1 MLQDLFVPGPGL
13 DDAGSCV
20 GDVVTASSSED
31 MQMSQLLADADATV
45 LIEAE
50 CYTMLEKLMNRVRD
64 DMSGLMTCLE
74 RVEVSTKLRGF

>member
-1 MLQDLFVPGPGL
+1 MPGPGL

-31 MQMSQLLADADATV
+31 MQMSQLLADADTSADATV

-50 CYTMLEKLMNRVRD
+50 CYAMLEKLMNRVRD